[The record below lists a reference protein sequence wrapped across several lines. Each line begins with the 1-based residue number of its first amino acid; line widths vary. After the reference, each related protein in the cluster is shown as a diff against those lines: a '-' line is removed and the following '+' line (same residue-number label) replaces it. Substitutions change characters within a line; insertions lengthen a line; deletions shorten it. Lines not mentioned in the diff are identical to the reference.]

1 MNSLNSSVG
10 QGFVTDALLAA
21 VQHRCSFGG
30 NVSPVGPPPTHR
42 AGKAFA
48 ALTLFALLSAHGAVN
63 AQPDAD
69 TKTHFDE
76 AMSLYEQCQW
86 TPAFEQL
93 VNLANGGHAEAARV
107 ALMMSRYGPAL
118 YGSQFATNAW
128 QRERWLAVTTLVPPP
143 VVLHAGY

>member
-1 MNSLNSSVG
+1 MNWPNSSVG
-10 QGFVTDALLAA
+10 QGFFTDALLAS
-21 VQHRCSFGG
+21 VRHRCGFGG
-30 NVSPVGPPPTHR
+30 NVSPVDPLATHR

-48 ALTLFALLSAHGAVN
+48 ALTLFALLGAHGAVN

-76 AMSLYEQCQW
+76 AMSLYEQCKW

-93 VNLANGGHAEAARV
+93 VNLADGGHAEAARV
-107 ALMMSRYGPAL
+107 ALLMSRNGPAL
-118 YGSQFATNAW
+118 YGTQFGTNAS
-128 QRERWLAVTTLVPPP
+128 QRKHWLAIATLVPPL